1 MDAESPEP
9 QTPDDERRKKLLR
22 NGLIGGAAVLIVGL
36 AVALIVVLA
45 GGSDDAPATGSP
57 DSARAA
63 TSRAQGPD
71 GEYVT
76 QVRPHVKRLSE
87 SARVTGKALAVASK
101 PRDVQR
107 VSRTARQQMALVQQ
121 VRGRLAD
128 VPAGRT
134 SRKARGELAR
144 ATQAHRQYLGTLS
157 RIAQTPTPRALKA
170 VPRAQRQARKAL
182 VHYRAFSTQV
192 PGMIG
197 GITTAELADMS
208 GLRAALVAKRAK
220 EEQEAKEAE
229 EAARPAAP
237 STGGEGGGGEGG
249 GGDSYSGPVV
259 EQVSARDAGGTVD
272 ISARYCDRT
281 PGTVNTFEYRFS
293 IRDSSGANVAS
304 DYYSADQTRACNDI
318 SWSFPDGF
326 ALGSYTATVQVNN
339 LSNGV
344 SGGNSG
350 SFSVIN

>member
-1 MDAESPEP
+1 MHPDSSEP
-9 QTPDDERRKKLLR
+9 QTSDDERRKKLLR
-22 NGLIGGAAVLIVGL
+22 YGLIGGAAVLIVGL

-45 GGSDDAPATGSP
+45 GGSDEAPATA
-57 DSARAA
+57 SARAA

-71 GEYVT
+71 GEYVA

-182 VHYRAFSTQV
+182 THYRAFSTQI

-220 EEQEAKEAE
+220 EEQEAKKAE

-237 STGGEGGGGEGG
+237 PSGGGGG
-249 GGDSYSGPVV
+249 GGDATRNGPVV
-259 EQVSARDAGGTVD
+259 EGVSGRDAGSTIE

-281 PGTVNTFEYRFS
+281 PGTVNTFEYSFS

-304 DYYSADQTRACNDI
+304 DYYSANQTRACNDI
-318 SWSFPDGF
+318 SWSFPDTF
-326 ALGSYTATVQVNN
+326 AFGSYTATVQVNN
-339 LSNGV
+339 ITNGV

-350 SFSVIN
+350 YFSVIN